1 MHSLGLYI
9 QPVGET
15 SPTGYSHETQRTPKI
30 GIIYRG
36 GCGYQVGW
44 WLTNGKW
51 PMSQL

>member
-36 GCGYQVGW
+36 GGVGI
-44 WLTNGKW
+44 KW
-51 PMSQL
+51 GGG